1 MRAQESVSLLGK
13 TLKTPISAFGDLYQ
27 GIFYGRDYERIAK
40 AITDPRGVDAL
51 EKLAKA
57 GKDRKKIALAMTEFQ
72 QIVRAL
78 DEEQQ

>member
-1 MRAQESVSLLGK
+1 MMAQESVSLLGK
-13 TLKTPISAFGDLYQ
+13 TFKSPIGVFGDLYQ

-57 GKDRKKIALAMTEFQ
+57 GKDRRKIALAMTEFQ